1 MHEFANSRDYMTI
14 LRSLGGRPRTLNELR
29 SELTL
34 TPPKTKGEI
43 RPRGRGPLD
52 LNAQQMDSK
61 LRVLRRAGIVGRDK
75 VKGRWT
81 YRLARDFTEINRRF
95 VRELHLNFL
104 REERGLPFDFG
115 HRSIAVHGVP
125 KDSPLVA
132 PDLTTRT
139 SSHHDNDKGLPKIG
153 GELRVAVDKLAEA
166 LYGHNKGYQEL
177 TAKLARLEKE
187 KAERTRDLYDTERR
201 RDPSLSRRPPRVV
214 LDDAEMDEIDHAQKA
229 SWERIDSDGRLK
241 AIEAEIWRL
250 REERS
255 KFAFGVSIVWPM
267 DYFMVGPTRVR
278 TVFPRMDP
286 ERR

>member
-1 MHEFANSRDYMTI
+1 MTRVRYTMHEFANSRDYMTI

-104 REERGLPFDFG
+104 R
-115 HRSIAVHGVP
+115 

>member
-14 LRSLGGRPRTLNELR
+14 LRFLGGRPRTLNELR

-104 REERGLPFDFG
+104 REERGVPFDFG
-115 HRSIAVHGVP
+115 HLLIAVHGVP

-132 PDLTTRT
+132 TDLTMRI
-139 SSHHDNDKGLPKIG
+139 DDKGLSKIS
-153 GELRVAVDKLAEA
+153 GELRMAVDKLAEA
-166 LYGHNKGYQEL
+166 LYGHNKEYQEL
-177 TAKLARLEKE
+177 TASLARLEKE
-187 KAERTRDLYDTERR
+187 QKERTRDLYDAERR
-201 RDPSLSRRPPRVV
+201 RNPSLSRRPPRVV
-214 LDDAEMDEIDHAQKA
+214 LDDAEMDEIDHAQRA